1 MDQMTAQI
9 ELEVANQAED
19 STPSLSPDQ
28 LTMIAG
34 GQCITNSI

>member
-9 ELEVANQAED
+9 EVEVSTQSEEQA
-19 STPSLSPDQ
+19 SSLSLDQ
-28 LTMIAG
+28 LAMIAG

>member
-19 STPSLSPDQ
+19 SAPSLSLDQ
-28 LTMIAG
+28 LAMIAG

>member
-9 ELEVANQAED
+9 ELEVTQAEE
-19 STPSLSPDQ
+19 STPSLSLDQ
-28 LTMIAG
+28 LAMIAG

>member
-9 ELEVANQAED
+9 ELEVATQPED
-19 STPSLSPDQ
+19 STPSLSLDQ
-28 LTMIAG
+28 LALIAG